1 MGISNPDSSAMTR
14 KLAWLGLLLL
24 SATLSAAAWF
34 GTYHQSLTEQRAYAR
49 CAATAAS
56 CARPESSP
64 VWAFGGVAVA
74 LILIAG
80 WVAVRG
86 RTLARSRRCDVQE
99 ACQYALNVFA
109 GGKIFDSRNSLLR
122 LQRM

>member
-34 GTYHQSLTEQRAYAR
+34 GTYHQSLSEQHAYAR
-49 CAATAAS
+49 CAATAAG
-56 CARPESSP
+56 CTRPESST

-74 LILIAG
+74 LVLIAA

-86 RTLARSRRCDVQE
+86 RTWRVRDGAMFSKPVS
-99 ACQYALNVFA
+99 A
-109 GGKIFDSRNSLLR
+109 S
-122 LQRM
+122 

>member
-34 GTYHQSLTEQRAYAR
+34 GTYHQSLTQQRAYAR

-56 CARPESSP
+56 CARPDSSP

-86 RTLARSRRCDVQE
+86 RTWRVH
-99 ACQYALNVFA
+99 
-109 GGKIFDSRNSLLR
+109 DSAMFRKPVSTP
-122 LQRM
+122 